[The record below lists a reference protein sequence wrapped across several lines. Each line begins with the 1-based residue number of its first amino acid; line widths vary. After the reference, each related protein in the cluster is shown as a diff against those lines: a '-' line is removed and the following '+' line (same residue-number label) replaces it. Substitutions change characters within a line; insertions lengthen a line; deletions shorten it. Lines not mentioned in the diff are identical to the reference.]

1 MIFYSERERQWKD
14 LVRETGGRLLDSGRK
29 ELAEDAGVS
38 VLFPQ
43 DEVRGPRESNE
54 TYCGEKRQVDQGS
67 DFSSTSVSG
76 HFLGVNLI
84 LRDGLI
90 QSSFQPQK

>member
-1 MIFYSERERQWKD
+1 
-14 LVRETGGRLLDSGRK
+14 
-29 ELAEDAGVS
+29 

-43 DEVRGPRESNE
+43 DGVRGPRESNE
-54 TYCGEKRQVDQGS
+54 TYCGEKRQVDPGS
-67 DFSSTSVSG
+67 DFSVSG